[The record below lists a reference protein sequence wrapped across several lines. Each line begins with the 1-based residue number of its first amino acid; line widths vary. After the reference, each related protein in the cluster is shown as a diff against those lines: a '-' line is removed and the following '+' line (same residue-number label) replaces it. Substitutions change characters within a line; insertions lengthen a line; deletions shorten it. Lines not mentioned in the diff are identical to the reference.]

1 MRVLRITLLIFLVV
15 IGAACR
21 KESNASNLKPVL
33 EQKAGEYTVSVLSET
48 GSIQKDSGSF
58 VLEFRKTGSSQLEDV
73 GKVEVSPV
81 MEMAGMAPMMGGAEV
96 TSSSTPGRYNVKG
109 NFSMTGLW
117 KVSVRFGSDKSVRFN
132 LNAE

>member
-1 MRVLRITLLIFLVV
+1 MRTLQITLLIFLVS
-15 IGAACR
+15 IGVACR
-21 KESNASNLKPVL
+21 KEGDLKPIL
-33 EQKAGEYTVSVLSET
+33 EQKAGDYTVSVLSES

-81 MEMAGMAPMMGGAEV
+81 MEMAGMAPMIAGAEV
-96 TSSSTPGRYNVKG
+96 TPSSTPGRYIVKG
-109 NFSMTGLW
+109 SFSMTGLW
-117 KVSVRFGSDKSVRFN
+117 RVSVRFGAGQTARFN